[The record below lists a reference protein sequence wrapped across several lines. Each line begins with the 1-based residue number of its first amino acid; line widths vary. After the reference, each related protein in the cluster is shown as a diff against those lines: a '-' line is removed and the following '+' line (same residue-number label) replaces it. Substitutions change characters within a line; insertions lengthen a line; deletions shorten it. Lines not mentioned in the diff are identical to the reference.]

1 VIDKLE
7 ALVNAESPT
16 SQPALC
22 AKAGRVLFDII
33 DREPDEI
40 VEEGGR
46 EHYLWHWPGD
56 RPVLLIGHLDTV
68 WPSGTTMRWPFQ
80 TDGARA
86 TGPGVY
92 DMKGGLVVAAEALR
106 LLEERGSLHSVTL
119 LVNSDE
125 EIGSITSRA
134 LIEREAEGAR
144 AALILEGG
152 LGDGRVKVARKGV
165 GMYAIDVA
173 GRAAH
178 AGLEPQKGINALVEA
193 AHQVVRAAA
202 LGDSSNGTS
211 VTPTVA
217 SAGTARNVVPAKARV
232 DIDVR
237 VTSDEESAR
246 VDAAMQSLTAVLDGA
261 VVTISGG
268 PNRPP
273 MQRRM
278 AERLYGV
285 AKAVAADL
293 GFDVG
298 AAEVG
303 GGSDGNFTAA
313 MGIETLDGLGA
324 AGGKAHAEGEWI
336 DLTSIPKRASLVAGI
351 VERLLAEETALPPR
365 S

>member
-1 VIDKLE
+1 MIDKLE
-7 ALVNAESPT
+7 ALVSSESPT
-16 SQPALC
+16 SDVKAC
-22 AKAGRVLFDII
+22 ARTGRVLFDII

-40 VEEGGR
+40 VTSGGR
-46 EHYLWHWPGD
+46 EHYVWRWPGA
-56 RPVLLIGHLDTV
+56 RPVLMIGHLDTV
-68 WPSGTTMRWPFQ
+68 WPSGTIRRWPFS

-86 TGPGVY
+86 TGPGIY

-134 LIEREAEGAR
+134 LIEAEAETAR

-165 GMYAIDVA
+165 GMYAIDVT
-173 GRAAH
+173 GRASH

-193 AHQVVRAAA
+193 AHHVVRAAA
-202 LGDSSNGTS
+202 LGDPTNGTS

-217 SAGTARNVVPAKARV
+217 SAGTARNVVPAKARI

-237 VTSDEESAR
+237 VTNEAEAER
-246 VDAAMQSLTAVLDGA
+246 VDAALKGLAPVLDGA
-261 VVTISGG
+261 VVTITGG

-273 MQRRM
+273 MLRKM
-278 AERLYGV
+278 AERLYGIASSV
-285 AKAVAADL
+285 AGEL

-313 MGIETLDGLGA
+313 LGVETLDGLGA
-324 AGGKAHAEGEWI
+324 AGGGAHAEGEWI
-336 DLTSIPKRASLVAGI
+336 DLTSIPKRASLVAGL
-351 VERLLAEETALPPR
+351 VERLLAEQAALPPR
-365 S
+365 